1 MNKYLYS
8 LKESHIDSNGKNI
21 LTIKIA
27 DAPRGIFNISASD
40 LIKNRRDLLKDFSV
54 NDIINIVGLA
64 TTENHTN
71 VVQKTKFGQ
80 FKFLPFL
87 AMLFVVGFITS
98 NIGSSKLM
106 SVMGMTMTGGIIAF
120 PLSYIIG
127 DIITEV
133 YGYKRS
139 RQLIWGAIISNIL
152 MILLLEITIHATP
165 SPFWHNQ
172 EAYGLVLGAVP
183 RIVIASLISYA
194 CGEFINSYILA
205 KMKISSKQSLLM
217 RLIASSLLGI
227 ITDSLIF
234 VAISYAGLIP
244 LLELISLVLKVYTI
258 KILIELMLMFF
269 TMKIINYIK
278 EKEEI
283 DIVDINTNFTPFS
296 FDLTYTE
303 INNHTRH

>member
-1 MNKYLYS
+1 MEKPIYS

-21 LTIKIA
+21 LTIKVS
-27 DAPRGIFNISASD
+27 DAPRGFFNISASE
-40 LIKNRRDLLKDFSV
+40 LIKNRKDLLKNFDV
-54 NDIINIVGLA
+54 NDIINIMGLA
-64 TTENHTN
+64 TTENHTS
-71 VVQKTKFGQ
+71 VVQESKFGH

-87 AMLFVVGFITS
+87 SMLFVVGFVTS

-106 SVMGMTMTGGIIAF
+106 SVMGITMTGGIIAF

-152 MILLLEITIHATP
+152 MILILEVTIHADP

-172 EAYGLVLGAVP
+172 EAYHTILGSVP
-183 RIVIASLISYA
+183 RIVAASLISYA
-194 CGEFINSYILA
+194 FGEFINSYILA
-205 KMKISSKQSLLM
+205 KMKLSSKQPLIM

-227 ITDSLIF
+227 VTDSLIF
-234 VAISYAGLIP
+234 VAISYAGELP
-244 LLELISLVLKVYTI
+244 LLSLIFLGFKVYVI
-258 KILIELMLMFF
+258 KTVLEIILMFF
-269 TMKIINYIK
+269 TMKIIEYIK
-278 EKEEI
+278 EKEEM

-296 FDLTYTE
+296 FDLSYTE